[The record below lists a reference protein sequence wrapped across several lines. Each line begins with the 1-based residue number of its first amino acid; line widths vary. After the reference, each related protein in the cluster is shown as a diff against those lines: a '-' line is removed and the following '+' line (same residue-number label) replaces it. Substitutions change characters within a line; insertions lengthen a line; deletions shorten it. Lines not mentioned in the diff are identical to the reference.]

1 MPPPPLTRISPSAR
15 RVLSLVA
22 GAVLA
27 GCGGAA
33 SDSTQVAARVNKGE
47 ISIHQVQTVMQRQPR
62 QASYD
67 APDLATARVLEML
80 IEQELAAQAGRD
92 QGVDKD
98 PRIVQAIEAARRELV
113 ALAYQERIGEK
124 VVGPTS
130 DEIDRYYA
138 EHPELFSQ
146 RRLYLLQETRID
158 PEADPVRVQ
167 AAVERAQSAD
177 ELYLVLREAG
187 IRHSSRMLAQA
198 AEDLPLSLLAPMAAL
213 EPGRSTF
220 ANVPGAPLIV
230 TVVQAH
236 RAPIDRR
243 TANNAIASYL
253 VNERRSAAVADA
265 MKKLREQAKIEY
277 LGNFARRAA
286 PAASAASQ

>member
-1 MPPPPLTRISPSAR
+1 MLPPLLTRISPSAR
-15 RVLSLVA
+15 LVLSLVA
-22 GAVLA
+22 GVVLA

-33 SDSTQVAARVNKGE
+33 SDSQVAARVNKGE

-98 PRIVQAIEAARRELV
+98 PRIIQAIEAARRELV

-167 AAVERAQSAD
+167 AAVERAQSPD

-230 TVVQAH
+230 TVVQSH

-253 VNERRSAAVADA
+253 LNERRSTAVADA